1 MEKLCGS
8 IGLSFILI
16 WLAAWILFLAGANGV
31 TGCAAITIACAI
43 LAVLSLRDS
52 LALFRNIRVLQA
64 ILGFAFLLLFTL
76 VALAIIRHYSGAG
89 WAGDWLEQFNRSLF
103 FLHHFPK
110 DSEMF
115 GGYR

>member
-64 ILGFAFLLLFTL
+64 TLGFAFLLLFTL

-89 WAGDWLEQFNRSLF
+89 WDLF
-103 FLHHFPK
+103 RPVFQLCWAHSRWRP
-110 DSEMF
+110 
-115 GGYR
+115 GGQQHLQLCP